1 MTELKPMNHV
11 LFQNNISFHADR
23 VVLRIEYQKE
33 DD

>member
-23 VVLRIEYQKE
+23 VLRIEYQKE